1 MKRTKYAVM
10 TAMLALTVSMPAYAE
25 TYRFFNANANVTTEV
40 SAAELEKQGLSAEEY
55 AKQNGLVYVS
65 TGNKINTK
73 NSKVNPSGVTA
84 ADTKKSTDKMP
95 GQPSESN
102 SIVIIS
108 ESAAAKEEESKE
120 SKESKESENEEKE
133 TAAEKKS
140 SKKKSVANDSDD
152 EDDKPSKKKKIPEAK
167 QETAS
172 PENEKKATISH
183 GIYPGLTKTALDAFT
198 VFSTNGINDD
208 CYINVDISSSKK
220 SMPADLIAY
229 TKKNEEDGTIQFINS
244 KKEIVY
250 SVRFPQVES
259 KNNEA
264 VDLSIKTETD
274 GNALKVHFE
283 HPTDAVSVIFRI
295 KTDFL
300 DKDIYVYSGEDASE
314 RASIHSD
321 RNGYAAISLSKL
333 EDFVITPNENY
344 KSTKLTS
351 ESDTDTGESY
361 ENTYSYSGNSNNSYE
376 KYEHTET
383 VEGVA
388 KDATERTSTV
398 KSAADGEKYEMPETY
413 ADKTPEETRKLP
425 VIPVVISIAALIA
438 AVVGNV
444 ILYKKLW

>member
-120 SKESKESENEEKE
+120 SNESKESKESKNEEKE
-133 TAAEKKS
+133 TV
-140 SKKKSVANDSDD
+140 KKKSAANRSDD
-152 EDDKPSKKKKIPEAK
+152 EDDKPSKKKRVPEAK

-198 VFSTNGINDD
+198 VFSTNDINDD

-220 SMPADLIAY
+220 SMPADHIAY

-264 VDLSIKTETD
+264 VDLSIKAETD

-300 DKDIYVYSGEDASE
+300 DKDLYVYSGEDASE

-333 EDFVITPNENY
+333 EDFVISPNENY

-361 ENTYSYSGNSNNSYE
+361 ENTYSYSGDSNNSYE

-398 KSAADGEKYEMPETY
+398 KSAADGETYEMPETY

>member
-1 MKRTKYAVM
+1 MKKTKYAVM

-55 AKQNGLVYVS
+55 ASQNGLVYVS

-84 ADTKKSTDKMP
+84 AGTQKSTDKMP

-102 SIVIIS
+102 SVVIIS
-108 ESAAAKEEESKE
+108 ESAAAKEEETKE
-120 SKESKESENEEKE
+120 SKESKESESEEKE
-133 TAAEKKS
+133 TAEKKS
-140 SKKKSVANDSDD
+140 SKKKAVANDSDD
-152 EDDKPSKKKKIPEAK
+152 EDDKPSKKKRIPKAK

-198 VFSTNGINDD
+198 VFSTNDVNDD

-274 GNALKVHFE
+274 GNALKIHFE

-295 KTDFL
+295 KTDYL
-300 DKDIYVYSGEDASE
+300 DKDLYMYSGEDASE

-333 EDFVITPNENY
+333 EDFVLTPNENY

-383 VEGVA
+383 VEAAEDTAG
-388 KDATERTSTV
+388 RTSTV
-398 KSAADGEKYEMPETY
+398 KSAADGETYEMPETY
-413 ADKTPEETRKLP
+413 ADKTQEETRKLP
-425 VIPVVISIAALIA
+425 VIPVVISVAALIA

>member
-84 ADTKKSTDKMP
+84 AGTKKSTDKMP

-102 SIVIIS
+102 SIVIIL

-120 SKESKESENEEKE
+120 SKESKEPKNEEKE
-133 TAAEKKS
+133 TV
-140 SKKKSVANDSDD
+140 KKKSAANMSDD
-152 EDDKPSKKKKIPEAK
+152 EDDEDDKSSKKKKIPEAK

-198 VFSTNGINDD
+198 VFSTNDINDD

-264 VDLSIKTETD
+264 VDLSIKAETD

-300 DKDIYVYSGEDASE
+300 DKDLYVYSGEDASE

-361 ENTYSYSGNSNNSYE
+361 ESTYSYSGNSNNSYE

-383 VEGVA
+383 VEDAA
-388 KDATERTSTV
+388 KDETERTSTV
-398 KSAADGEKYEMPETY
+398 KSAADGETYEMPETY
-413 ADKTPEETRKLP
+413 ADKTQEETRKLP
-425 VIPVVISIAALIA
+425 VIPVVISVAALIA